1 MGLQEKD
8 KVEKAE
14 DIHKSLLEEATNW
27 DLDIWNP
34 RFMLLLFQETTPS
47 KRNLW
52 VKIST
57 VQKFWELRTC
67 KEFSF
72 FLAENKL
79 QNFLNLGSNLLSCTA
94 FSVACTTALN
104 SEDAAHQTL

>member
-14 DIHKSLLEEATNW
+14 DIHKNLLEEATNW
-27 DLDIWNP
+27 DLDIKNP
-34 RFMLLLFQETTPS
+34 MFMLLLFQETILC

-57 VQKFWELRTC
+57 VQKFWSLRIC
-67 KEFSF
+67 KEISF

-79 QNFLNLGSNLLSCTA
+79 QNFLNLVSKLLSYSFTE
-94 FSVACTTALN
+94 S
-104 SEDAAHQTL
+104 